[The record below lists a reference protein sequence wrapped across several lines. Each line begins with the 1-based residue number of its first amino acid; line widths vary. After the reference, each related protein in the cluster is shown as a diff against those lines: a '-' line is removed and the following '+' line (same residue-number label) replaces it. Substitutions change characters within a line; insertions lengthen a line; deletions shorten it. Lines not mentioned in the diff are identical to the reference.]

1 VLVVHL
7 ECSVEGTRWIAEQQ
21 GFRFPIANDEGLAMA
36 LPYSPTT
43 TYLIDVDGRIAA
55 RWLDR
60 IHDRAT
66 PEKILEALERID
78 RGESR

>member
-7 ECSVEGTRWIAEQQ
+7 ECSVEGTRLVADRQ
-21 GFRFPIANDEGLAMA
+21 GFRFPMANDEALEMA

-43 TYLIDVDGRIAA
+43 TYLIDEQGRIAA

-66 PEKILEALERID
+66 PEKILIAID
-78 RGESR
+78 ELDGR